1 MHEYC
6 IGSGVLSYIICI
18 LSMFYLVVVVG
29 SLYMMAAKIKNF
41 FAIYSLPQNCLPV
54 ENRHVPTAKEIPR

>member
-1 MHEYC
+1 
-6 IGSGVLSYIICI
+6 
-18 LSMFYLVVVVG
+18 MFHLIVVVG
-29 SLYMMAAKIKNF
+29 SLHMMAAKIKNF